1 MEDNKYRIA
10 IEALKER
17 KEELL
22 QEVKSLEA
30 SIRAMESKGYG
41 YISEPI
47 SEKPEVKTD
56 SGYNPELSFAKK
68 FGYLLKKHKR
78 FLHFREAA
86 EMINELEGMKHDVSE
101 LTKKLSSGTQTL
113 KGKNAIVKV
122 KADSNNQNTFW
133 GVPQWLKEDGTIK
146 EEHMYNEAY
155 IHSSGETSDDLFSG
169 I

>member
-1 MEDNKYRIA
+1 MEDNKYIIA
-10 IEALKER
+10 VEALKER

-41 YISEPI
+41 YVTEPI
-47 SEKPEVKTD
+47 AKKQEAKTD
-56 SGYNPELSFAKK
+56 SGYNPESSFAKK

-86 EMINELEGMKHDVSE
+86 EMINELEGLKHDVSE
-101 LTKKLSSGTQTL
+101 LTKKLSSGTQSL
-113 KGKNAIVKV
+113 KGKNAIIKV
-122 KADSNNQNTFW
+122 KAGSNNQNTFW
-133 GVPQWLKEDGTIK
+133 GVPHWLKEDGTIK

-155 IHSSGETSDDLFSG
+155 LHSSVEANDDLFSG
-169 I
+169 F